1 MEIQINYYS
10 LINDKKM
17 GDGNIIPQDHE
28 LIFIKKDDD
37 GLMFFETYWN
47 ENKILLW
54 SREDEVNFEQTLIE
68 NWNED
73 KINERNRHINDE
85 FV

>member
-17 GDGNIIPQDHE
+17 GDGNIIPQDQE
-28 LIFIKKDDD
+28 LIFIKKDDA

-68 NWNED
+68 NWSED